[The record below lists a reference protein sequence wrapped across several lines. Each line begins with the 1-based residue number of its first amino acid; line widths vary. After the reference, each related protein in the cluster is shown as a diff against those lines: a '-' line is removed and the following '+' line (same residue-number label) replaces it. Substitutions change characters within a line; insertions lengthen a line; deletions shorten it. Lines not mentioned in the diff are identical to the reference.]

1 MEIKE
6 VNPLLFYVEVNSI
19 SRRDCRMD
27 SSYQN
32 HGFFFFFFGALVFLY
47 ATVKASKCERTCGAS
62 SVSFP
67 FGFSGGCLIRL
78 NCSAAGEKQLGGYRV
93 RNITSEKI
101 VLDVPPVCNRP
112 VGVAAEGL
120 FGRHHAATSN
130 NALFLRGC
138 QRDGRADCRIS
149 TEIISRRLNLTR
161 CGPQGDNI
169 NCFSSDKIDEL
180 LPRNELSNNT
190 GNCKFLFAAVRYS
203 KDDVGQAS
211 LVFGEVEVGWWLDG
225 ECRCAANARCTH
237 VRLPQPATRR
247 REAKGFRCSCREG
260 FVGDGFTDGEG
271 CRRVEKCSS
280 SSSISGSCKG
290 GSNVGVLVGG
300 IAAGVSLLLGLA
312 FLCHRIR
319 RRRLT
324 ICKGEETTQRLLS
337 QTSCAVTVY
346 SLKDVL
352 CATSNFSDASKIGVG
367 AYATVYVGKF
377 SQTGLVA
384 IKRLK
389 HPDVDHSEHVINEVK
404 LISSVSHPNLVHL
417 LGCCIERGEHIL
429 VYEFV
434 SNGTL
439 SQHLH
444 RQRGEGLPWSARVS
458 IAAETASAVA
468 HLHTAVQPPIYHRD
482 IKSSNILLDYDL
494 RPKLSDF
501 GLSRAGI
508 PLEDESL
515 PSHISTAPQGTPG
528 YVDPQYHQN
537 FHLSDKSDV
546 YSFGVV
552 LVEMMT
558 AMKVVDFRRAPERE
572 VNLASL
578 AVNAIGKGQVE
589 DIVDPFIKGNWD
601 DETKASMGK
610 VAELAF
616 RCLEFHQEVRPSMAE
631 VAEELERI
639 RKGLKRS
646 QAGGSESMEVEKAKL
661 LGILVSPVSVHDYQ
675 LGSSEQSCSSNG
687 SMSNPKP

>member
-1 MEIKE
+1 
-6 VNPLLFYVEVNSI
+6 
-19 SRRDCRMD
+19 MD

-32 HGFFFFFFGALVFLY
+32 HGFFFFLGVLVSSY
-47 ATVKASKCERTCGAS
+47 ATVKASKCEPTCADS

-67 FGFSGGCLIRL
+67 FGFSRGCPIRL
-78 NCSAAGEKQLGGYRV
+78 NCSAAGEMQLGGYRV
-93 RNITSEKI
+93 RNITSEMV
-101 VLDVPPVCNRP
+101 VLDVPPVCNRS
-112 VGVAAEGL
+112 VGDAARGL

-138 QRDGRADCRIS
+138 QTEGSADCKIS
-149 TEIISRRLNLTR
+149 TEIISRRLNLPS

-169 NCFSSDKIDEL
+169 TCFPSNKIDDL
-180 LPRNELSNNT
+180 LPPNELTKNT
-190 GNCKFLFAAVRYS
+190 GNCKFLLTAVRYK
-203 KDDVGQAS
+203 KDDVGQDS

-225 ECRCAANARCTH
+225 ECSCANNAGCTR
-237 VRLPQPATRR
+237 VRPPQPATRG
-247 REAKGFRCSCREG
+247 RESKGFRCSCREG
-260 FVGDGFTDGEG
+260 FIGDGFAQGHG
-271 CRRVEKCSS
+271 CRRVEKRSFP
-280 SSSISGSCKG
+280 GSRKG
-290 GSNVGVLVGG
+290 SSNVRVLVGG

-312 FLCHRIR
+312 FLCRRIR
-319 RRRLT
+319 QRLT

-337 QTSCAVTVY
+337 QTSCDVAVY

-352 CATSNFSDASKIGVG
+352 AATGNFSDASKIGVG

-389 HPDVDHSEHVINEVK
+389 HPDVDNSEHVINEVK
-404 LISSVSHPNLVHL
+404 LISSVTHPNLVHL
-417 LGCCIERGEHIL
+417 LGCCIEGGEHIL

-434 SNGTL
+434 PNGTL

-444 RQRGEGLPWSARVS
+444 RQRGEGLPWPARVS

-468 HLHTAVQPPIYHRD
+468 HLHGAVRPPIYHRD

-501 GLSRAGI
+501 GLSRVGI

-552 LVEMMT
+552 LAEMLT
-558 AMKVVDFRRAPERE
+558 AMKVVDFRRVPERE
-572 VNLASL
+572 VNLALL

-601 DETKASMGK
+601 DATKVSMGK

-646 QAGGSESMEVEKAKL
+646 QAGGSERMEVEKAEL
-661 LGILVSPVSVHDYQ
+661 SAILASPVSVHEYQ

-687 SMSNPKP
+687 SMTMSNPKD